1 MALTK
6 GTNSYVTL
14 DEAETYF
21 EDRIDNTLWDAAA
34 STDEVKERALV
45 TAWEVLDALPWAGYT
60 HTQDQ
65 NMAWP
70 RVIPSFYDA
79 RQGREYRIAQNAGDD
94 ALVPVKKAQYEL
106 AYHYMSNPTV
116 ISQGAEVTN
125 LTLGTLALDHI
136 QNPSILPAFV
146 RRIIRPY
153 LIDGNG
159 SNWFMAN

>member
-14 DEAETYF
+14 DEAELYF
-21 EDRIDNTLWDAAA
+21 EDRIDNTLWDAST

-45 TAWEVLDALPWAGYT
+45 TAFEVLDALPWAGYT
-60 HTQDQ
+60 QTQDQ

-70 RVIPSFYDA
+70 RVIPGFYDA
-79 RQGREYRIAQNAGDD
+79 RQGRTYRIAQNAGDD
-94 ALVPVKKAQYEL
+94 ALEPVKRAQYEL

-116 ISQGAEVTN
+116 ISQGATVAN
-125 LTLGTLALDHI
+125 LTLGTLALDAI
-136 QNPSILPAFV
+136 KNPSILPAYI

-153 LIDGNG
+153 LVDGNG
-159 SNWFMAN
+159 NAWFMSN